1 MAVPDSVALVLV
13 VALLVAAVVLVPLAA
28 VRSRRAYEGMAA
40 ELATHGFALGRR
52 PRVFQAGFAGTYRG
66 REASVKHV
74 KHGKSGPWTTDV
86 RVARGGPA
94 GFTLRIDPESAGT
107 ALVKALGGKDVPID
121 DPPFD
126 RAFRLRTSD
135 RERAI
140 FVLDAHARAS
150 LVADRP
156 WRLEVTARHVSLHLK
171 GRVTAPDRLAQG
183 LAFAAKLAERV
194 EATA

>member
-1 MAVPDSVALVLV
+1 MALAELAPFLIAA
-13 VALLVAAVVLVPLAA
+13 ALLLALAVLLPLAA
-28 VRSRRAYEGMAA
+28 SRARRGYEAMAE
-40 ELATHGFALGRR
+40 ELATHGFAVGKR
-52 PRVFQAGFAGTYRG
+52 PRLFASGFAGTYRG

-86 RVARGGPA
+86 RVSRAGPA
-94 GFTLRIDPESAGT
+94 GFTLRIDPEGAGT
-107 ALVKALGGKDVPID
+107 ALVKALGGKDVPLE

-135 RERAI
+135 RERAL

-171 GRVTAPDRLAQG
+171 GRVTATDRLGQG
-183 LAFAAKLAERV
+183 LAFAARLAERV